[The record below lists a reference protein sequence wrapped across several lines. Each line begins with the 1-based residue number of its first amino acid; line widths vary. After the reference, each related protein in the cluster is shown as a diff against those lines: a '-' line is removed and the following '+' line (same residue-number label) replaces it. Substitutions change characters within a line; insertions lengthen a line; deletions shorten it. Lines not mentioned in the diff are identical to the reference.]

1 MQTIQEQEEVHH
13 SPGYYVRKRFFSNY
27 TAVAGLVVV
36 IIAMI
41 VAFLGYLIMPDSTP
55 NADDG
60 SVYVKLKPPGYEVTF
75 LKKHK
80 NIPQY
85 KPSFLEK
92 MLFGSPSEYTI
103 VPIKDYTINKDALEV
118 TYTMEGVTNKDDSP
132 KKEKYSLVSAVK
144 SLYVGELKQL
154 KNLPNANKF
163 NGKPYYA
170 EGEKVFYIDYEGNV
184 KQTTKTE
191 LVKEF
196 EENNIEKRKFF
207 LGTDK
212 QGRDLLSRLI
222 LGTRISLGIG
232 LVAVF
237 ISVLVGVSL
246 GSLAGFFGGKIDYAI
261 NFLMTI
267 VWSIPQ
273 IMLVIVISL
282 ALGRGIL
289 GAFIALGLT
298 SWVEIARLVRGEI
311 MAIKEKQYIEAARAL
326 GLSNFRIVFKHILP
340 NLFGPLIVMISSNFA
355 AAILTE
361 AGLSFLGMG
370 AQPPTPS
377 WGMMVSE
384 GKDFIGSDTGLGV
397 HLIFYPSMAIC
408 LLVLA
413 FNLLGNGLRDAYDP
427 KTLVK

>member
-1 MQTIQEQEEVHH
+1 MQAVKEEVHH
-13 SPGYYVRKRFFSNY
+13 SPGYYVKKRFFSNI

-36 IIAMI
+36 IIAVI
-41 VAFLGYLIMPDSTP
+41 VAILGYLIMPDSTP

-80 NIPQY
+80 NIPQH
-85 KPSFLEK
+85 KPSFFEK
-92 MLFGSPSEYTI
+92 MLFGLPSEYTI
-103 VPIKDYTINKDALEV
+103 VPIKSYQVNRETLEV
-118 TYTMEGVTNKDDSP
+118 TYIMEGVTNKDDSP
-132 KKEKYSLVSAVK
+132 KKEKYSLVAAVK
-144 SLYVGELKQL
+144 SLYVGELNGL
-154 KNLPNANKF
+154 KNLSNAEKF
-163 NGKPYYA
+163 NGKPYYT
-170 EGEKVFYIDYEGNV
+170 EGEKVFYIDYEGKIN
-184 KQTTKTE
+184 QTTKAE
-191 LVKEF
+191 IISEF
-196 EENNIEKRKFF
+196 EQKNIEKRTFL

-237 ISVLVGVSL
+237 ISVILGVTL

-282 ALGRGIL
+282 ALGRGVL

-298 SWVEIARLVRGEI
+298 TWVEIARLVRGEI

-326 GLSNFRIVFKHILP
+326 GLSNFRIVFRHILP